1 MASLKHAENGDEGFS
16 DRVKATHAV
25 PLWEIFGDVVFRE
38 PRPGLDARL
47 WKYDD
52 IRPLIDESLTA
63 VDLSEAE
70 RRVLILSNT
79 PGHSITHTL
88 FCGFQVVGPGET
100 ARCHRHTQA
109 AIRFVVEGGDAY
121 TAVDGER
128 LFMSRG
134 DFITT
139 PSWTW
144 HDHENR
150 SDQTVVWL
158 DGLDVPLTNFLQA
171 TFAEMGE
178 GEHQPITRPDE
189 DSVRRFGSGL
199 MPEDVPAHRH
209 SPIFKYP
216 YERCREILDS
226 QRDVGLDPVYGV
238 RMSYADPRDGGHV
251 MPTIAAYLQLLP
263 AGFAGA
269 ARRATES
276 QVFFVVEGEGRSE
289 IGGETF
295 EWSENDVFVVPN
307 WTWVSHQ
314 AAGEAVLFSY
324 SDRAALE
331 ALGLWREERAA
342 GDD

>member
-1 MASLKHAENGDEGFS
+1 
-16 DRVKATHAV
+16 
-25 PLWEIFGDVVFRE
+25 
-38 PRPGLDARL
+38 
-47 WKYDD
+47 
-52 IRPLIDESLTA
+52 
-63 VDLSEAE
+63 
-70 RRVLILSNT
+70 LILSNA
-79 PGHSITHTL
+79 PGPSITHTL

-109 AIRFVVEGGDAY
+109 AIRFVVEGGNAY

-144 HDHENR
+144 HDHENL

-171 TFAEMGE
+171 TFAEMAE
-178 GEHQPITRPDE
+178 TDHQLIQRPDD
-189 DSVRRFGSGL
+189 DSVRRFGGGML
-199 MPEDVPAHRH
+199 PEEVPGHRH

-216 YERCREILDS
+216 YENCREILEA
-226 QRDVGLDPVYGV
+226 QRDGRLDPVYGV
-238 RMSYADPRDGGHV
+238 RMKYADPRTGGHV

-263 AGFAGA
+263 ADFEGLSL
-269 ARRATES
+269 RSTES
-276 QVFFVVEGEGRSE
+276 QVFFVVEGEGRSQ

-295 EWSENDVFVVPN
+295 DWSENDVFVVPN
-307 WTWVSHQ
+307 WTWFSHK
-314 AAGEAVLFSY
+314 ATGDAVLFSY

-331 ALGLWREERAA
+331 QLGLWREARAVSELVA
-342 GDD
+342 GPV